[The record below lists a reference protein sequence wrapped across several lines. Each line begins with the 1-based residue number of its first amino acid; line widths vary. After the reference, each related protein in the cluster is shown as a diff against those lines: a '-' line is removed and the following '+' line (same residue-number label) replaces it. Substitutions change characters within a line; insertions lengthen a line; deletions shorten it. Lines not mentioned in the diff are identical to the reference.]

1 MTSIT
6 ERDLDEKLSDLN
18 AWERF
23 GLYLP
28 GMSMNDIEK
37 IRIERRHDT
46 ISLKKLSLYQE
57 WLKKC
62 SSPDWDHVVE
72 ALQNIDENTLASKI
86 LDKTRRDKNQQAA
99 KTGSAKIS
107 KNVIDELDEMHREF
121 CAITKAVIEEVETA
135 TNNESMSIKSIVSY
149 TMQQRAFHVPAYVWS
164 VRNADKFFE
173 AIHQFYSFLDCYLI
187 ISLAIEFLSS
197 GTTANRARNYKK
209 DVNRFKDTTEIR
221 LLRDQ
226 LDIYFPNVVPECK
239 VKVTIVLENKWGTHD
254 MWLAE
259 ELVKI
264 LFNLRSHDECMWFRV
279 KPGSE
284 VLTFLL
290 PNNLMFLIGKCTK
303 KIDFMKLVGVLSLQ
317 VGPIVVLN
325 RNNNDD
331 NFSFENSL
339 IQAAETMNFEL
350 AKFLL
355 EYFEIDV
362 NKSKPLVTILE
373 TLDENMIKFLINKH
387 AEFNE
392 TLKVVVHQKMRE
404 AVLQTNKPD
413 VLNSFKAIVTD
424 ERPSYRPIVQQLT
437 SVDDFIETLS
447 PFHNFIN
454 CDLIAKFAEF
464 LHLPMGEAYNTFIS
478 SIKNHYKLVYLD
490 SFYHQHH
497 KFFPPI
503 QPKNTTMIRIFIIL
517 ADVWQMCSINM
528 MERLVHALFKLNPNE
543 CPWQDVMMHGGSMIT
558 FITPKIL
565 RKGLIEASKK
575 NTEFM
580 KLVGI
585 MMLKIDDDVIIKEA
599 SNKDYTF
606 QKGIEEAKKQKNK
619 EASNFLID
627 AEKSSVI
634 TSYYNSVHPDTNRNF
649 EFPFGDTVTDL
660 TALMIASRN
669 ADAKLVKLLLANSAD
684 PNIETKL
691 GKSTALM
698 YAALSGSG
706 RIVKMLIDHNA
717 DIDKVTVSRE
727 SSLSLATQNGCAN
740 IVKMLL
746 AKKPNVNICDKD
758 GLTPLFLASNFGH
771 LHIVQMLLEA
781 KADVTIL
788 DNDSQTSL
796 FQAVQCNH
804 LDVVKCLLEADVNPD
819 VISEQEYSCLFIA
832 LNQNN
837 LEMVNCLMTKANPN
851 ILTPSTGVSPFHV
864 ACTTGNLQ
872 ICKTMLKSNANPNSR
887 SRTGATP
894 LHVASEIGHVNI
906 VECLIAA
913 KADIDVQLDN
923 NGVTPLSVGCAS
935 GQLEVVHTLLKAK
948 ANPNIVCSGRT
959 ALHEAFKNNNIP
971 LMELL
976 LQYNADPNIRDLH
989 GKAVLHCACASGN
1002 LTIVKLLLKAGAYTH
1017 LSAKLGTPLHF
1028 ACHYRHI
1035 EIVKALLKDN
1045 NTNPNIRNEY
1055 GITSLMYACL
1065 AENVEIATILLRA
1078 KADPNIGSNQGTPL
1092 QVALITR
1099 NTSLIKILREHN
1111 ATD

>member
-6 ERDLDEKLSDLN
+6 ERDLDEQLSDLTD
-18 AWERF
+18 WERF

-37 IRIERRHDT
+37 IRKERRHDSV
-46 ISLKKLSLYQE
+46 SLQKLSLYQE
-57 WLKKC
+57 WLNKC
-62 SSPDWDHVVE
+62 SSPDWDHIVE
-72 ALQNIDENTLASKI
+72 ALQKIGENTLAREI
-86 LDKTRRDKNQQAA
+86 IDKMRLVATEKNQQAA
-99 KTGSAKIS
+99 QTESAKIS
-107 KNVIDELDEMHREF
+107 KNVTDKLDEMHREF
-121 CAITKAVIEEVETA
+121 CAITKAVEEEVEVA
-135 TNNESMSIKSIVSY
+135 TDNGSMSIKSIISH
-149 TMQQRAFHVPAYVWS
+149 TMQQRAFHVPDLWP
-164 VRNADKFFE
+164 VRNADKFFK
-173 AIHQFYSFLDCYLI
+173 AIHPFYSFLNCYLI
-187 ISLAIEFLSS
+187 IRLAIEFLS
-197 GTTANRARNYKK
+197 GTTANRAQNYEK

-226 LDIYFPNVVPECK
+226 LDIYFHYVVPECK
-239 VKVTIVLENKWGTHD
+239 VKVTIVLENKWGRHNI
-254 MWLAE
+254 WLVE

-264 LFNLRSHDECMWFRV
+264 MFDLRSHDECMWFRV
-279 KPGSE
+279 KPGSD
-284 VLTFLL
+284 VVTFLL
-290 PNNLMFLIGKCTK
+290 PNNLMFLIVKCTK
-303 KIDFMKLVGVLSLQ
+303 KFEFLKLVGVLSLQ

-325 RNNNDD
+325 RNNDD

-339 IQAAETMNFEL
+339 IEAAETMNFEL

-373 TLDENMIKFLINKH
+373 TLDFNMIKFLITKH
-387 AEFNE
+387 ALFND
-392 TLKVVVHQKMRE
+392 TIQSVHQKMRSK
-404 AVLQTNKPD
+404 AVQNKPG

-424 ERPSYRPIVQQLT
+424 ERPSYRPIIQQLT
-437 SVDDFIETLS
+437 SVDEFIETLL

-454 CDLIAKFAEF
+454 CDLIVKFAEF
-464 LHLPMGEAYNTFIS
+464 LHLPIVEAYNMNFS
-478 SIKNHYKLVYLD
+478 AIKKYVQLVYLD
-490 SFYHQHH
+490 RYHHQ
-497 KFFPPI
+497 FFPLI
-503 QPKNTTMIRIFIIL
+503 QPKNTVQIFIIL

-528 MERLVHALFKLNPNE
+528 VQERLLHALFKLNPNE
-543 CPWQDVMMHGGSMIT
+543 CPWQDVMRDRSMIA
-558 FITPKIL
+558 FIAPKIL
-565 RKGLIEASKK
+565 KKGLIEACKK
-575 NTEFM
+575 NIELM

-585 MMLKIDDDVIIKEA
+585 TMLKIDDDVMIKEA

-619 EASNFLID
+619 EASKFLIE
-627 AEKSSVI
+627 AEKSSI
-634 TSYYNSVHPDTNRNF
+634 STSYYKSVQPDHNRNLA
-649 EFPFGDTVTDL
+649 EFAFADTDL
-660 TALMIASRN
+660 TALMIACRN
-669 ADAKLVKLLLANSAD
+669 ADAKLVKLLLANLAD

-717 DIDKVTVSRE
+717 DIDKVNVNGE
-727 SSLSLATQNGCAN
+727 SILSLASQNGCAN

-746 AKKPNVNICDKD
+746 AKKPNVNIFDKD
-758 GLTPLFLASNFGH
+758 GRSPIFLASNYGH

-788 DNDSQTSL
+788 DNDGQTSL
-796 FQAVQCNH
+796 CRGVKFKH
-804 LDVVKCLLEADVNPD
+804 LDIVKCLLEAGSNPD
-819 VISEQEYSCLFIA
+819 VMFDQEVSCLFLA
-832 LNQNN
+832 VDQDD
-837 LEMVNCLMTKANPN
+837 LEMVNCLLNKAANPN
-851 ILTPSTGVSPFHV
+851 ILTGISPLHL
-864 ACTTGNLQ
+864 ACKKGNLQ
-872 ICKTMLKSNANPNSR
+872 ICKTLLKSNANPNSR
-887 SRTGATP
+887 SRSEGATP
-894 LHVASEIGHVNI
+894 LHVAGHVSI

-913 KADIDVQLDN
+913 KADLDVQLDN
-923 NGVTPLSVGCAS
+923 NGVTPLLIGCLL
-935 GQLEVVHTLLKAK
+935 GRLEIVRTLLKAK
-948 ANPNIVCSGRT
+948 ANPDIVGSGRT
-959 ALHEAFKNNNIP
+959 ALHVAFKNNNIP
-971 LMELL
+971 LIELL
-976 LQYNADPNIRDLH
+976 LQHNADPNIRNIN
-989 GKAVLHCACASGN
+989 GMTVLHSACGCGN

-1078 KADPNIGSNQGTPL
+1078 KADPNIGSSQGTPL
-1092 QVALITR
+1092 HVALITQ
-1099 NTSLIKILREHN
+1099 NTSLIKIIREHN